1 MGPAMSD
8 LEELRRR
15 IDAIDDRIVA
25 LLSERFAVVRDVAAY
40 KAPRNIPAMIPERI
54 DEVRERCA
62 GQGAGLGIDP
72 DFLRVLYSLI
82 IDEACQLE
90 EKFLAQSGVKDHQ
103 QTAGRAAKR
112 RKS

>member
-1 MGPAMSD
+1 MSD

-54 DEVRERCA
+54 DE
-62 GQGAGLGIDP
+62 
-72 DFLRVLYSLI
+72 
-82 IDEACQLE
+82 ACQLE

-103 QTAGRAAKR
+103 QTAGRAVKR

>member
-1 MGPAMSD
+1 MSD

-15 IDAIDDRIVA
+15 IDAIDDRILA
-25 LLSERFAVVRDVAAY
+25 LLSERFTVVRDVAAY
-40 KAPRNIPAMIPERI
+40 KGPRKIPAIIPERI

-62 GQGAGLGIDP
+62 AQGADLGIDP

-90 EKFLAQSGVKDHQ
+90 EKFLAEAAVKDHGR
-103 QTAGRAAKR
+103 TARQ

>member
-1 MGPAMSD
+1 MSD

-62 GQGAGLGIDP
+62 AQGAELGIDP

-82 IDEACQLE
+82 IDEACQME
-90 EKFLAQSGVKDHQ
+90 EKLLAESGVKDHQ
-103 QTAGRAAKR
+103 RAAKR
-112 RKS
+112 RKG